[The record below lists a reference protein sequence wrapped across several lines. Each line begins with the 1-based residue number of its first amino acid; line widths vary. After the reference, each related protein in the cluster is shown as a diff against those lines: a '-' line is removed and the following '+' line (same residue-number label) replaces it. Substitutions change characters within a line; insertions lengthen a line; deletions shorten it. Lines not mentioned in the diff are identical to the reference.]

1 MDALVVPFIPGF
13 PRDLC
18 LTLPGMRPKAGIL
31 SPATVRPTLSRCFAW
46 QLRHNMVYVAFAV
59 VLSVER
65 LEPITTVDQAKAI
78 ECFLAYP
85 TLAEKEGSI

>member
-1 MDALVVPFIPGF
+1 
-13 PRDLC
+13 
-18 LTLPGMRPKAGIL
+18 
-31 SPATVRPTLSRCFAW
+31 
-46 QLRHNMVYVAFAV
+46 MVYVAFAV